1 MIQLSHDE
9 VVDRAIVAAA
19 ALTPKQAASAFA
31 ASLSTRRLD
40 WRSTLGSLAA
50 VQHLS
55 RHAFVP
61 RSVKD
66 PGHCAVCGLQQQV
79 ALDLDGLAELRAE
92 QRYLVRFYDV
102 AYAVADL
109 EAFPGVQVPEP
120 TPADLDLLQAL
131 LEGLRSPGM
140 KLGQLNAAIRVGFK
154 SNKNQRAYILEA
166 LGVAGI
172 LCPTEVPSFETR
184 WVSYQEREF
193 GLSVHHFYSKDAA
206 YPLRHWSSESRL
218 NEQAVQRWFGEL
230 I

>member
-1 MIQLSHDE
+1 M
-9 VVDRAIVAAA
+9 
-19 ALTPKQAASAFA
+19 AFA
-31 ASLSTRRLD
+31 ASLGTRRLD

-55 RHAFVP
+55 KHPFVP

-66 PGHCAVCGLQQQV
+66 PGHCAVCGLEQQV
-79 ALDLDGLAELRAE
+79 SVDPEALAQLRAE
-92 QRYLVRFYDV
+92 QRWLVRFYDV
-102 AYAVADL
+102 AYAAADL
-109 EAFPGVQVPEP
+109 QAFPEMQVPEP
-120 TPADLDLLQAL
+120 TPSDLDLLQAL
-131 LEGLRSPGM
+131 LQGLRSPGL

-166 LGVAGI
+166 LGIAG
-172 LCPTEVPSFETR
+172 LLSPAEVPSFEER
-184 WVSYQEREF
+184 WVGYQEREF
-193 GLSVHHFYSKDAA
+193 DLSVHHFYSKDSA